1 MERISKIQGK
11 RKRGRV
17 QRGAARRSTRP
28 HAHSHSFEV
37 RRKAVQLCLEEGFP
51 VEQVARE
58 MGVGHSTLGKWV
70 RVYRAQGEAGLQSKP
85 TRPNRQRPKVAP
97 AVKTKVVD
105 LKRRHPDVGIQ
116 KISQFLRRVLFLPV
130 SRETVRRTLHEHQLL
145 KTPRPKPQRNPPQPR
160 FFERATPNQMWQ
172 TDIFTFRLGGKNA
185 YLIGFLDDHS
195 RYVVGL
201 DVFRSQT
208 AEHVLEVF
216 RRAVAE
222 YGVPKEVLSDQGRQY
237 SSWRGTTRFE
247 AELRKE
253 RVHHIKSRPHHP
265 MTLGKI
271 ERFWKTIWE
280 EFLVRAQFDS
290 FESAGERI
298 RLWVKHYNHRRPH
311 QSLEGLCPA
320 DRFFAIAQEL
330 RQVIERGLQENVLE
344 LALRGQPRSPFYMVG
359 RMGEQSVVIRAEKGQ
374 VKMLVDG
381 AEPRPQREVTY
392 DLEGGGAREYGNHS
406 QEGAAAVQCPAAR
419 AGGAVDLDRAAAP
432 GGSLSGAG
440 DQPEGALPL
449 GRAGAGG
456 DASGAGGADAPRTG
470 SRAEPE
476 TGAAGGAPS
485 GAAEGPHGQAGE
497 AVGQAA
503 GTESPAA
510 GQVDHPGGAGGI
522 RDERSAT
529 QPAPA
534 RLGPAAGAAN
544 HAGAE
549 RGGECPGSRPAIR
562 DLPQDVLQV
571 GATGLGRDGEGT
583 GQSGPRAPAAAPR
596 PGEGSPPTPDPGAA
610 GQARRPAAD
619 GADPAVVG
627 AAG

>member
-1 MERISKIQGK
+1 MERISKAQGK
-11 RKRGRV
+11 RKRTHPA
-17 QRGAARRSTRP
+17 RGTARRSTRP
-28 HAHSHSFEV
+28 HAHSHPFEV

-58 MGVGHSTLGKWV
+58 MGVGHRTLGKWV

-85 TRPNRQRPKVAP
+85 THPNRQRPKVAP

-145 KTPRPKPQRNPPQPR
+145 KAPRPKPQRNPPQPR
-160 FFERATPNQMWQ
+160 FFERATPNQLWQ

-265 MTLGKI
+265 MTLGKT

-290 FESAGERI
+290 FASAGERI
-298 RLWVKHYNHRRPH
+298 RLWVQHYNHRRPH

-330 RQVIERGLQENVLE
+330 RQVIERGIQDNVLE

-392 DLEGGGAREYGNHS
+392 DLEGGAREHGNQS
-406 QEGAAAVQCPAAR
+406 QAGAAAVQCPATR
-419 AGGAVDLDRAAAP
+419 AGGAVALDRAAAP
-432 GGSLSGAG
+432 GGSLPGAG
-440 DQPEGALPL
+440 DQPEGARPL
-449 GRAGAGG
+449 GRA
-456 DASGAGGADAPRTG
+456 GAGGADAPRTG

-476 TGAAGGAPS
+476 TGAAGGAPG
-485 GAAEGPHGQAGE
+485 GAAEGPHGQTGE

-510 GQVDHPGGAGGI
+510 GQVDHPRGAGGI

-534 RLGPAAGAAN
+534 SLGPAAGTAD

-549 RGGECPGSRPAIR
+549 RGVECSGSRPATG
-562 DLPQDVLQV
+562 DLSQDVLQV
-571 GATGLGRDGEGT
+571 GATGLGGDGEGA

-596 PGEGSPPTPDPGAA
+596 PGEGNPPTPDPGVA

-619 GADPAVVG
+619 GADPAVVS

>member
-1 MERISKIQGK
+1 MEGNGEVPEKK
-11 RKRGRV
+11 RKQSRSP
-17 QRGAARRSTRP
+17 RRRASRP
-28 HAHSHSFEV
+28 HPHCHPYEL

-51 VEQVARE
+51 VKQVARE
-58 MGVGHSTLGKWV
+58 LGVGFSTLGAWV
-70 RVYRAQGEAGLQSKP
+70 RRYRAQGEAGLQGKARSRSP
-85 TRPNRQRPKVAP
+85 RPQVAP
-97 AVKTKVVD
+97 AVKRQAVA
-105 LKRRHPDVGIQ
+105 LKRRHPDFGIQ

-130 SRETVRRTLHEHQLL
+130 SRETVRRTLHEQQLL
-145 KTPRPKPQRNPPQPR
+145 QKPRPKPQRNPPQPR
-160 FFERATPNQMWQ
+160 FFERATPNQLWQ

-222 YGVPKEVLSDQGRQY
+222 YGVPKELLSDQGRQY

-280 EFLVRAQFDS
+280 EFLERAQFDS

-311 QSLEGLCPA
+311 QALEGLCPA

-330 RQVIERGLQENVLE
+330 RQVIERGIQDNVLE

-359 RMGEQSVVIRAEKGQ
+359 RLGEQSVVIRAEKGQ

-381 AEPRPQREVTY
+381 AEPQPPRAVTY
-392 DLEGGGAREYGNHS
+392 DLEGGAREYGNQS
-406 QEGAAAVQCPAAR
+406 QEGAVAVQCPATGT
-419 AGGAVDLDRAAAP
+419 GGAVALDRAAAP
-432 GGSLSGAG
+432 GAGLPGAG
-440 DQPEGALPL
+440 DQPEGARPL

-456 DASGAGGADAPRTG
+456 DAPGAG
-470 SRAEPE
+470 
-476 TGAAGGAPS
+476 
-485 GAAEGPHGQAGE
+485 
-497 AVGQAA
+497 
-503 GTESPAA
+503 
-510 GQVDHPGGAGGI
+510 
-522 RDERSAT
+522 
-529 QPAPA
+529 
-534 RLGPAAGAAN
+534 
-544 HAGAE
+544 
-549 RGGECPGSRPAIR
+549 
-562 DLPQDVLQV
+562 
-571 GATGLGRDGEGT
+571 
-583 GQSGPRAPAAAPR
+583 
-596 PGEGSPPTPDPGAA
+596 
-610 GQARRPAAD
+610 
-619 GADPAVVG
+619 
-627 AAG
+627 